1 MMCLHL
7 GVCGVIFFSTAD
19 WYQGGISA
27 AQQGRVHPRRYEGLK
42 RSLVLH
48 IVAPLLANFTV
59 PVSSG
64 RKKNNICISDRF
76 IRESMLAGE
85 VSE

>member
-1 MMCLHL
+1 MVCPHL
-7 GVCGVIFFSTAD
+7 AVFFFFSTAA

-27 AQQGRVHPRRYEGLK
+27 TQQGGARLRRYEGLK

-48 IVAPLLANFTV
+48 IVALLLVNFTV
-59 PVSSG
+59 PVSDG
-64 RKKNNICISDRF
+64 RGKKQICISDRF